1 VLTTLPSSTTA
12 LTNSQ
17 SRWLARVDSFW
28 ILQDGTTAL
37 IMAAKQGDKGVLNA
51 LISAG
56 ADPKVADNVRWA
68 LVFLSSPLRLFIT
81 TSARVTRVHWPCC
94 AHRASVLA
102 IVYVSDI
109 SSVSLLC
116 VHAQSEVLVR
126 AQSLYSCVHEEAGV
140 LVRVWYISFS
150 LSCTRAQAGVTP
162 LHEAASQGR
171 IDAIGIFIKGG
182 VDVNAATTVMHM
194 SHTHTCH
201 THTHTHTHTHI
212 HTHTHTHTHTSQHA
226 RRSSSAICHACSLL
240 VLRRALPHTRSVL
253 DRWLLL

>member
-1 VLTTLPSSTTA
+1 
-12 LTNSQ
+12 
-17 SRWLARVDSFW
+17 
-28 ILQDGTTAL
+28 
-37 IMAAKQGDKGVLNA
+37 MAAKQGDKGVLNA

-68 LVFLSSPLRLFIT
+68 LVFLSSPLCLFIT

-102 IVYVSDI
+102 IV
-109 SSVSLLC
+109 SLLC

-126 AQSLYSCVHEEAGV
+126 AQSFFSCVHEEAGV

-150 LSCTRAQAGVTP
+150 PSCTRAQAGVTP

-194 SHTHTCH
+194 SHTHMSHTHAH
-201 THTHTHTHTHI
+201 THTHTHTHTR
-212 HTHTHTHTHTSQHA
+212 THSGTCAAIKQRNLPRLFSARAAPCISSHA
-226 RRSSSAICHACSLL
+226 FRSRSMAAALSAETA
-240 VLRRALPHTRSVL
+240 
-253 DRWLLL
+253 W